1 MSWILPTTNLSSF
14 SQNNST
20 KTCLRQLSLPG
31 WKFTRRET
39 EALKLATVSI
49 IYPFI
54 HTDTHIHTYT
64 HTYSQT
70 CTSAVFCKGE
80 KASLR
85 SKSILPS
92 WTLVQEQ
99 ALEMYATITD
109 THIRMQVHQ
118 NKAHN
123 IFVLCSR
130 SRVIFFLNIY
140 FQRFLYMVRYI
151 GRPNATMGIRKDL
164 SLLRPSLHNSMVKL
178 HSTKKDKTLF
188 CFGFCLA

>member
-1 MSWILPTTNLSSF
+1 MHLWLAATSYQLCYSIFSASTLKMSWILPTTNLSSF

-99 ALEMYATITD
+99 ALEMYATIID
-109 THIRMQVHQ
+109 THIRMRVHQ

-123 IFVLCSR
+123 IFVLCSC

-140 FQRFLYMVRYI
+140 FQRFIYGKIYWPTQRNN
-151 GRPNATMGIRKDL
+151 GD
-164 SLLRPSLHNSMVKL
+164 
-178 HSTKKDKTLF
+178 
-188 CFGFCLA
+188 